1 MAVFGHVVSCAE
13 EVYVDFLAFLLDD
26 DLFSDL
32 RLFVVLIQVSLGEQ
46 LLLAGDLLTLTAYGL
61 LIGSGSS

>member
-1 MAVFGHVVSCAE
+1 MAVLGHVVSCTE
-13 EVYVDFLAFLLDD
+13 EVDVDFLAFLLDD

-32 RLFVVLIQVSLGEQ
+32 RLFVVLIQVGLGEQ